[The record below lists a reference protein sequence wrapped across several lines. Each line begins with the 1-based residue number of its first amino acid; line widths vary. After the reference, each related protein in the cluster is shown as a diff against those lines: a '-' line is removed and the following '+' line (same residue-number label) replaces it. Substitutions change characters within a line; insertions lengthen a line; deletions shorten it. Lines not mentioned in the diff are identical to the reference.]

1 MLKYILK
8 RLGFA
13 ILALFVLLV
22 LVFFL
27 MQAVPGYPIVR
38 QNNDTDVTYMEKVR
52 NAGLLENVFVQFWN
66 FLVNLFTTGQFGQIY
81 TNSDKTVYS
90 EMLDP
95 IKYTMVIAAPAF
107 VLSSIIGVVLGIFSA
122 YYRGRFVDV
131 IINALSVLFISIPSF
146 ILALYLIK
154 LANVIGLPT
163 QFLIFGSAPPGKVI
177 LSMLMPILSMTFT
190 SIPVITYYTRN
201 ELVEVFKQDY
211 IKVALAKGYKF
222 RQVVFK
228 YALRNALI
236 PIISVILPSFI
247 AILSG
252 SIIIEKFFNVPGTAN
267 ILIDSISTKEF
278 YIVVFSAV
286 FYGAIY
292 FLLQIIVDVSY
303 TFIDPRIVLA
313 EKKANSWTKKISY
326 WYARKKK
333 LNLLLNQDKY
343 FNYFNKKI
351 DQNIEVV
358 DNNNDVSNRFETDSE
373 EVIMDYDNVVIY
385 NEQKPIPNVSQHL
398 FKEVDIFSFSSEQI
412 AGKPTKYATD
422 VMKRF
427 FKSKSALI
435 FTIILALIVV
445 VSLIVSLANLKTVN
459 LPITDSLPGSVLSYL
474 PTRIPWLGIS
484 GVSDVVID
492 NDTYIALL
500 PYNDQYD
507 LWSTVENIGG
517 QWKIYDF
524 NPYNIPSLS
533 NITLLMGTDGLGRN
547 WSTLLW
553 VATIKSLLFALVVA
567 VPSMIIG
574 TVYGAI
580 AGSYAGRWPDTI
592 MMRIIEILTSV
603 PLILW
608 IMILGLIF
616 GGNTLNLFVIGIA
629 LILVNWMGP
638 ASTTRTYI
646 LKYKD
651 AEFIQAAKTLGAS
664 KARIIFNHMLPNI
677 LGRLFV
683 RLVNMIPRIIFFE
696 ASLVFL
702 GLKSADEIS
711 LGTMIETARQNQYI
725 HLLLGPTIMMVLITL
740 SSQIIANN
748 LNDSLDPKVSGD

>member
-38 QNNDTDVTYMEKVR
+38 HNNDTDVTYMEKVR

-122 YYRGRFVDV
+122 YYRGRFIDV

-163 QFLIFGSAPPGKVI
+163 QFLIFGSAPPGKI
-177 LSMLMPILSMTFT
+177 FLSMLMPILSMTFT

-247 AILSG
+247 SILSG

-292 FLLQIIVDVSY
+292 FLLQFIVDVSY

-313 EKKANSWTKKISY
+313 E
-326 WYARKKK
+326 
-333 LNLLLNQDKY
+333 
-343 FNYFNKKI
+343 
-351 DQNIEVV
+351 
-358 DNNNDVSNRFETDSE
+358 
-373 EVIMDYDNVVIY
+373 
-385 NEQKPIPNVSQHL
+385 
-398 FKEVDIFSFSSEQI
+398 
-412 AGKPTKYATD
+412 
-422 VMKRF
+422 
-427 FKSKSALI
+427 
-435 FTIILALIVV
+435 
-445 VSLIVSLANLKTVN
+445 
-459 LPITDSLPGSVLSYL
+459 
-474 PTRIPWLGIS
+474 
-484 GVSDVVID
+484 
-492 NDTYIALL
+492 
-500 PYNDQYD
+500 
-507 LWSTVENIGG
+507 
-517 QWKIYDF
+517 
-524 NPYNIPSLS
+524 
-533 NITLLMGTDGLGRN
+533 
-547 WSTLLW
+547 
-553 VATIKSLLFALVVA
+553 
-567 VPSMIIG
+567 
-574 TVYGAI
+574 
-580 AGSYAGRWPDTI
+580 
-592 MMRIIEILTSV
+592 
-603 PLILW
+603 
-608 IMILGLIF
+608 
-616 GGNTLNLFVIGIA
+616 
-629 LILVNWMGP
+629 
-638 ASTTRTYI
+638 
-646 LKYKD
+646 
-651 AEFIQAAKTLGAS
+651 
-664 KARIIFNHMLPNI
+664 
-677 LGRLFV
+677 
-683 RLVNMIPRIIFFE
+683 
-696 ASLVFL
+696 
-702 GLKSADEIS
+702 
-711 LGTMIETARQNQYI
+711 
-725 HLLLGPTIMMVLITL
+725 
-740 SSQIIANN
+740 
-748 LNDSLDPKVSGD
+748 